1 MAATIRGYAQ
11 PVQGR
16 PTAITTV
23 REREDPGDINSYIK
37 KAVTYVDGQLDDN
50 WFDCFKLDGD
60 TYNMM
65 VCPCLYPS
73 IVVGP

>member
-23 REREDPGDINSYIK
+23 REREDPGDIDSYIK
-37 KAVTYVDGQLDDN
+37 KAVTYVDGQLGGRQ
-50 WFDCFKLDGD
+50 LG
-60 TYNMM
+60 
-65 VCPCLYPS
+65 
-73 IVVGP
+73 